1 MANRDDGKQKRE
13 SRRGIHLALIG
24 FVVLGAGWYLTAGPR
39 EIVPEPPAE
48 LRPRA
53 SAPGSGP
60 GDGSPQAAAPR
71 PGEIELRP
79 GREARIDLDSLVP
92 GQALAVRLALPPG
105 AGKIGIEATWLY
117 GEGHPPTE
125 ISSHR
130 ADAREVRI
138 DFPPALLTPG
148 RHIVELRT
156 DEGAPI
162 SLRRY
167 SFEIR

>member
-1 MANRDDGKQKRE
+1 MANRHDGKQKQE
-13 SRRGIHLALIG
+13 SRRGIHLVLAAL
-24 FVVLGAGWYLTAGPR
+24 VVLGAGWYLTAGPQ
-39 EIVPEPPAE
+39 ETVPEPPVEPRA
-48 LRPRA
+48 RA
-53 SAPGSGP
+53 SAPEPGP
-60 GDGSPQAAAPR
+60 ADGSPQAAPRR
-71 PGEIELRP
+71 PGEIELKP
-79 GREARIDLDSLVP
+79 GREARIDLDTLVP
-92 GQALAVRLALPPG
+92 GQALAIRLALPPS
-105 AGKIGIEATWLY
+105 AGGIGIEATWLY
-117 GEGHPPTE
+117 GEGHAPTE

-130 ADAREVRI
+130 ANTQEVWI